1 MPGTTPEG
9 LPYPLATEPVRDGA
23 VAAQNT
29 ATAVGVNFPYPVNT
43 SNVNFKRVGL
53 MLSQSLAATF
63 DANGRWR
70 IDVSGTFSSVIT
82 AFATSSTFPIVFSC
96 TSVVPSSVE
105 LFGKFPS
112 DSLVVGAVTL
122 RLMIIGIRK

>member
-1 MPGTTPEG
+1 MGTTPEG
-9 LPYPLATEPVRDGA
+9 VRYPAGTDKVVDGDDAMGTLAGD
-23 VAAQNT
+23 
-29 ATAVGVNFPYPVNT
+29 VGTNFPYPVNT
-43 SNVNFKRVGL
+43 SAVNFKRVGL

-70 IDVSGTFSSVIT
+70 IDVSGTFTSVIA

-112 DSLVVGAVTL
+112 DSLVVGA
-122 RLMIIGIRK
+122 

>member
-1 MPGTTPEG
+1 MGTTPEG
-9 LPYPLATEPVRDGA
+9 VRYPAGTDKVVDGDDAMGTLAGD
-23 VAAQNT
+23 
-29 ATAVGVNFPYPVNT
+29 VGTNFPYPVNT
-43 SNVNFKRVGL
+43 SAVNFKRVGL

-70 IDVSGTFSSVIT
+70 IDVSGTFTSVIA

-122 RLMIIGIRK
+122 RLLIIGIRK